1 MAVGYYDYGEFLRK
15 HFDGKV
21 QKIAIDAGFMCP
33 NRDGTKGYGGCIYC
47 NNQSFNPAYCQTR
60 ISVAEQIGRGK
71 EFFARKYPQMQYLA
85 YFQAYTNTYANISQL
100 KQLYEEALNQE
111 GVVGLI
117 IATRPDC
124 MPDELLSYLS
134 QLAQRTFVMVEYGV
148 ETSHDR
154 TLQLINRGH
163 SWADVVDAVQRTAQH
178 GVLCGAH
185 LILGLPGETLSDF
198 TTTAERISRLPLS
211 TVKLHQ
217 LQVIRGTRLAQ
228 MYANG
233 EVELIEWT
241 ADEYIDVCLQVLQH
255 LRSDLA
261 VERFVSQS
269 PADLLVFP
277 RWGMKNYEFTHRLN
291 KRLAGGQIIQGSKF
305 RACPAA
311 NVEAEAGSH

>member
-21 QKIAIDAGFMCP
+21 QKIAIDAVFMCP

-47 NNQSFNPAYCQTR
+47 NNQSFNPAYCRTR

-198 TTTAERISRLPLS
+198 TATAERISRLPLS

-291 KRLAGGQIIQGSKF
+291 NRLMREHIIQGSLL
-305 RACPAA
+305 
-311 NVEAEAGSH
+311 

>member
-47 NNQSFNPAYCQTR
+47 NNQSFNPAYCRTR

-178 GVLCGAH
+178 RVLCGAH

-198 TTTAERISRLPLS
+198 TATAERISRLPLS

-269 PADLLVFP
+269 PAGLLVFP

-291 KRLAGGQIIQGSKF
+291 NRLAGAQIIQGG
-305 RACPAA
+305 
-311 NVEAEAGSH
+311 NL

>member
-47 NNQSFNPAYCQTR
+47 NNQSFNPAYCRTR

-163 SWADVVDAVQRTAQH
+163 SWADVVDAVQRTVQH
-178 GVLCGAH
+178 RVLCGAH

-198 TTTAERISRLPLS
+198 TATAERISRLPLS

-291 KRLAGGQIIQGSKF
+291 NRLAGGQIIQGSKF
-305 RACPAA
+305 IK
-311 NVEAEAGSH
+311 

>member
-47 NNQSFNPAYCQTR
+47 NNQSFNPAYCRTR

-100 KQLYEEALNQE
+100 KQLYEEVLNQE

-198 TTTAERISRLPLS
+198 TATAERISRLPLS

-305 RACPAA
+305 RK
-311 NVEAEAGSH
+311 

>member
-47 NNQSFNPAYCQTR
+47 NNQSFNPAYCRTR

-178 GVLCGAH
+178 RVLCGAH

-198 TTTAERISRLPLS
+198 TATAERISRLPLS

-291 KRLAGGQIIQGSKF
+291 KRLVGGQIIQGSKF
-305 RACPAA
+305 R
-311 NVEAEAGSH
+311 V

>member
-47 NNQSFNPAYCQTR
+47 NNQSFNPAYCRTR

-178 GVLCGAH
+178 RVLCGAH

-198 TTTAERISRLPLS
+198 TATAERISRLPLS

-291 KRLAGGQIIQGSKF
+291 NRLMREHIIQGSLL
-305 RACPAA
+305 
-311 NVEAEAGSH
+311 